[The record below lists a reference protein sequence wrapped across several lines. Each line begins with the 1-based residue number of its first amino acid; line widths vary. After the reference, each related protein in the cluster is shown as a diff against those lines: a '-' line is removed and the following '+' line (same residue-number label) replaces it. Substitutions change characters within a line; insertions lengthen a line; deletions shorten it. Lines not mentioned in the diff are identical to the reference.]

1 MLIALE
7 KKHKEDLTRISENE
21 KLIEELERLLQE
33 SSVAYNEKEK
43 ELMTLQKLKLEVE
56 NQSLKYVKTESQLL
70 VDKFRMSD
78 IYYKFHI
85 KEDWRPKDED
95 WNELFTALDETY
107 DKFTSFDEC
116 VFKADNYRIA
126 CLLFSQG

>member
-1 MLIALE
+1 M
-7 KKHKEDLTRISENE
+7 
-21 KLIEELERLLQE
+21 LQE

-78 IYYKFHI
+78 IYYKFI
-85 KEDWRPKDED
+85 
-95 WNELFTALDETY
+95 
-107 DKFTSFDEC
+107 
-116 VFKADNYRIA
+116 
-126 CLLFSQG
+126 